1 VKDKQPI
8 AQCRAGFLACL
19 ALIIFEERDARRMN
33 EEVIEKGCVVGI
45 EGPMARV
52 RTIRSE
58 ACGACSAKGFC
69 HPFDEKTNEIL
80 VKNTIGAEAGQ
91 EVQLVMS
98 SSSLV
103 CASLVVYSVPL
114 FFVIALAVAGHFF
127 AKETGLLSPETGL
140 LIGVGVG
147 LLASFFTVRSL
158 TRRLE
163 RSKRFEIK
171 MVRPRAPG
179 LPA

>member
-1 VKDKQPI
+1 
-8 AQCRAGFLACL
+8 
-19 ALIIFEERDARRMN
+19 MN
-33 EEVIEKGCVVGI
+33 GEVIEKGCVVRI
-45 EGPMARV
+45 EGSMARV

-114 FFVIALAVAGHFF
+114 CLVIALAVAGHFL
-127 AKETGLLSPETGL
+127 ARKTGLLSLETGL
-140 LIGVGVG
+140 LIGFG
-147 LLASFFTVRSL
+147 LGLFASFFAVRSL

-163 RSKRFEIK
+163 SSKRFEIK

-179 LPA
+179 VSA

>member
-1 VKDKQPI
+1 
-8 AQCRAGFLACL
+8 
-19 ALIIFEERDARRMN
+19 MN
-33 EEVIEKGCVVGI
+33 GEVIEKGCVVGV

-58 ACGACSAKGFC
+58 TCGGCSAKGFC
-69 HPFDEKTNEIL
+69 HPFDEKTNEVL

-114 FFVIALAVAGHFF
+114 CLVIALAVAGHFF
-127 AKETGLLSPETGL
+127 AKETGLLSPDTGL
-140 LIGVGVG
+140 LIGFGLG

-158 TRRLE
+158 ARRLE
-163 RSKRFEIK
+163 RSKRFEVK
-171 MVRPRAPG
+171 MVRPGAPG